1 MRRVALMTL
10 DFSGTLGFIEKLLKG
25 EGLPNKTIDLGEE
38 YGKLPLITIGDSA
51 FPRFPWL
58 LKGFSTNTNDSKE
71 KLYNLKLKSAR
82 VVTENVYG
90 MLKSQWRILYKKTEM
105 KIYNL
110 KYIVMACVMLHNLCI
125 ARNDP
130 CNPRWR
136 LTVKKLELNG
146 AQQTFVLMKT
156 SWSSSS
162 SSEDVFKT
170 SWPRRICS
178 P

>member
-1 MRRVALMTL
+1 M
-10 DFSGTLGFIEKLLKG
+10 
-25 EGLPNKTIDLGEE
+25 
-38 YGKLPLITIGDSA
+38 PLVTIGDSA

-71 KLYNLKLKSAR
+71 KLYNLKLKRAR
-82 VVTENVYG
+82 IVTENGYG

-125 ARNDP
+125 ARNNP

-136 LTVKKLELNG
+136 LTVEELGLNS
-146 AQQTFVLMKT
+146 A
-156 SWSSSS
+156 
-162 SSEDVFKT
+162 DI
-170 SWPRRICS
+170 PRHQSNVESNTNATKIANWL
-178 P
+178 